1 MENTTMETTLPQ
13 NPTEQETPE
22 LPSINVQDLIVLRS
36 CIQVAAQRGAFRA
49 EEMQN
54 VGKAF
59 DKLDAFLKYVET
71 PQDLTTKA
79 DGIGHESV
87 PVESQQGE

>member
-1 MENTTMETTLPQ
+1 MENTLPQ

-36 CIQVAAQRGAFRA
+36 CMQVAAQRGAFRA

-71 PQDLTTKA
+71 PQTPTPAEA
-79 DGIGHESV
+79 DNSTPV
-87 PVESQQGE
+87 PSEPQQGE